1 MYNRIIKPQILDKL
15 FCGKAIIIV
24 GSRQVGK
31 TTLSNIL
38 IKESRLEEE
47 KVMRF
52 NCDNPTDREALN
64 NRDFEF
70 LKQLIGSR
78 KIIFIDEAQKVDTI
92 GQTIKL
98 LVDGFK
104 EEKQIIA
111 TGSSS
116 LNLLDKTS
124 EPLTGRKIV
133 YRLHSLSLEEI
144 YPDKN
149 ILKIS
154 KELEML
160 LIYGNYPAIINAQS
174 TQEKS
179 DALRELSG
187 SYLYKD
193 ILEFQAVR
201 NPSVLTA
208 LLKALALQVGAEV
221 SYNELSNIVGI
232 DKKTVERYIDLL
244 EKNFI
249 IFRLPPFFK
258 NQRRAISKLRKI
270 YFYDLGIRNA
280 IINNF
285 NFLENRGD
293 VGAIW
298 ENFCI
303 TERMKYQEYNRLYK
317 NNYFL
322 RTYDGAEID
331 FIEEAGGN
339 VSGYEFKWGKRR
351 TDDGIKHLADIDY
364 TVITPENIS
373 GFII

>member
-1 MYNRIIKPQILDKL
+1 
-15 FCGKAIIIV
+15 
-24 GSRQVGK
+24 
-31 TTLSNIL
+31 
-38 IKESRLEEE
+38 
-47 KVMRF
+47 MRF

>member
-1 MYNRIIKPQILDKL
+1 MYNRIIKSQILDKL
-15 FCGKAIIIV
+15 FYGKAIIII

-38 IKESRLEEE
+38 IKESELSDE
-47 KVMRF
+47 KVIRF

-70 LKQLIGSR
+70 LKQLIGGR
-78 KIIFIDEAQKVDTI
+78 KIIFIDEAQKVETI

-116 LNLLDKTS
+116 INLLDKTS

-133 YRLHSLSLEEI
+133 FRLHSLSLDEI

-149 ILKIS
+149 ILQIS
-154 KELEML
+154 KELGML
-160 LIYGNYPAIINAQS
+160 LIYGSYPAAINAKS
-174 TQEKS
+174 VQEKGE
-179 DALRELSG
+179 ALRELSG

-201 NPSVLTA
+201 NPSVLTS
-208 LLKALALQVGAEV
+208 LLKALALQIGAEV

-249 IFRLPPFFK
+249 IFRLQPFSK

-270 YFYDLGIRNA
+270 YFCDLGIRNT

-303 TERMKYQEYNRLYK
+303 AERIKRQDYHKLYK

-331 FIEEAGGN
+331 LIEEAGGS
-339 VSGYEFKWGKRR
+339 VSGYEFKWSKRNANA
-351 TDDGIKHLADIDY
+351 GIKQLAGVDY
-364 TVITPENIS
+364 SIITPENIS

>member
-1 MYNRIIKPQILDKL
+1 M
-15 FCGKAIIIV
+15 
-24 GSRQVGK
+24 
-31 TTLSNIL
+31 
-38 IKESRLEEE
+38 
-47 KVMRF
+47 
-52 NCDNPTDREALN
+52 
-64 NRDFEF
+64 
-70 LKQLIGSR
+70 
-78 KIIFIDEAQKVDTI
+78 
-92 GQTIKL
+92 
-98 LVDGFK
+98 DGFK

-232 DKKTVERYIDLL
+232 DKNCGE
-244 EKNFI
+244 
-249 IFRLPPFFK
+249 
-258 NQRRAISKLRKI
+258 I
-270 YFYDLGIRNA
+270 Y
-280 IINNF
+280 
-285 NFLENRGD
+285 
-293 VGAIW
+293 
-298 ENFCI
+298 
-303 TERMKYQEYNRLYK
+303 
-317 NNYFL
+317 
-322 RTYDGAEID
+322 
-331 FIEEAGGN
+331 
-339 VSGYEFKWGKRR
+339 
-351 TDDGIKHLADIDY
+351 
-364 TVITPENIS
+364 
-373 GFII
+373 